1 MARRPQTAGGK
12 RTSLAMRAA
21 KKHAPSNTG
30 EDEEVDSHS
39 SSAASSESEQQTDD
53 GGGKQQAGAYEEADE
68 VDTDEEV
75 TSLTSPRAKITK
87 NEFMAIHVR
96 NTTTSKV
103 FRAVKFLNT
112 PSLIESTM
120 TQMARVYDVKP
131 QDYHTWRGLYQKKV
145 IYAINNKRNSVYQDV
160 KPKIKRTYEVR
171 SEGLFDISN

>member
-12 RTSLAMRAA
+12 RTALAMRAA
-21 KKHAPSNTG
+21 TKRAPSNTG
-30 EDEEVDSHS
+30 EDDEEEDSH

-53 GGGKQQAGAYEEADE
+53 GGGKQQAGAYEETYE

-87 NEFMAIHVR
+87 NEFTAIHVR

-103 FRAVKFLNT
+103 FRTVKFLNT

-120 TQMARVYDVKP
+120 TQMARVYV
-131 QDYHTWRGLYQKKV
+131 L
-145 IYAINNKRNSVYQDV
+145 
-160 KPKIKRTYEVR
+160 
-171 SEGLFDISN
+171 ISLPSHK